1 MRLALVY
8 CPFFTDG
15 DYPPLGLACINGALR
30 EAGHQTTCFDFSWRC
45 RRYAA
50 EEFHLVREFFAV
62 GRVKDEVVFALAPEL
77 GLYLLYGED
86 ARNFKWKLNYESEF
100 KPAAVALC
108 LSLWNLVPRW
118 AEMVLARDPE
128 AVLFSTYSSNIF
140 ISLYLAKQLRKLA
153 KDLPVIFG
161 GPGAGLPDIYE
172 FILATGLVDA
182 LVSGEGEITVRELCA
197 DFKKH
202 LGQGMPGLAVPKN
215 GKVSFQPRELAPD
228 LDALPRASFQGL
240 PFPGENFS
248 AYKTFAQNF
257 DLARN
262 GFPVY
267 STRGCVNRCAYCSE
281 SAYWKKFRQRRVE
294 SVLAEIQALHDQY
307 RETRFFFND
316 SALNG
321 KPSWLEQLCS
331 QEGRLDF
338 KPALWSYL
346 IPNPSINAK
355 MTARMFA
362 LGFDHVTLGVE
373 TFSASIRQRIFKKMD
388 GDQVFQSILALTRA
402 GINVTANVLVG
413 FPGET
418 DEEFESSISYLE
430 KWGELKDTERGSGKV
445 YWQAGH
451 RVRVEAYSRFYQDPE
466 RYGIK
471 ISPCQ
476 IPLPQQLAYLKQ
488 PLSRI
493 LFRCQHSVDE
503 KTFQKR
509 STRMKKLASRLCNT

>member
-1 MRLALVY
+1 MVY

-15 DYPPLGLACINGALR
+15 DYPPLGLACINGALHDD
-30 EAGHQTTCFDFSWRC
+30 GHETSCFDFSWYC
-45 RRYAA
+45 RKYASG
-50 EEFHLVREFFAV
+50 EFHLVREFFAV

-77 GLYLLYGED
+77 GLFLLYGED
-86 ARNFKWKLNYESEF
+86 VRSFKWHLPYEAEF

-108 LSLWNLVPRW
+108 LSLWSMVPKW

-140 ISLYLAKQLRKLA
+140 TSLYLAKHLRRLA
-153 KDLPVIFG
+153 PSLPIIFG
-161 GPGAGLPDIYE
+161 GPGTGLPDLHE

-182 LVSGEGEITVRELCA
+182 LVSGEGEITVRELCKNFA
-197 DFKKH
+197 RH
-202 LGQGMPGLAVPKN
+202 LGQGLPGLAVLK
-215 GKVSFQPRELAPD
+215 GRQVKFQPRELARD
-228 LDALPRASFQGL
+228 LDALPRASFEGL

-248 AYKTFAQNF
+248 AYKAFNQTF

-262 GFPVY
+262 GFPLY

-281 SAYWKKFRQRRVE
+281 SAYWQKFRQRRVE
-294 SVLAEIQALHDQY
+294 SVLAEIQTIHDRY
-307 RETRFFFND
+307 GETRFIFND

-321 KPSWLEQLCS
+321 NPSWLEQLCS

-346 IPNPSINAK
+346 IPNSSINPK
-355 MTARMFA
+355 MTSSMST

-373 TFSASIRQRIFKKMD
+373 TFSASIRQRILKKMD

-413 FPGET
+413 FPGES
-418 DEEFESSISYLE
+418 DEEFESSISYME
-430 KWGELKDTERGSGKV
+430 KWGRLKDAERGPGKV
-445 YWQAGH
+445 FWQAGH
-451 RVRVEAYSRFYQDPE
+451 RVRVEAYSRFYRSPE
-466 RYGIK
+466 RWGIK
-471 ISPCQ
+471 ISPYE
-476 IPLPQQLAYLKQ
+476 IPLPPELDYLKP

-493 LFRCQHSVDE
+493 LFRASHSVDE
-503 KTFQKR
+503 KTFHKR
-509 STRMKKLASRLCNT
+509 SSRMKKLASRLYKP